1 MHGLFGLFHMNFKF
15 FIWLPLFE
23 GGLAL
28 LSLDCVQMSEA
39 KKKMAVLSG
48 ILVIVGGNLIH
59 IVAVWFTIL
68 HLPIGGTRGD
78 IGAFVGSR
86 IDLDVYDATP
96 GKILRIFLIH

>member
-1 MHGLFGLFHMNFKF
+1 
-15 FIWLPLFE
+15 
-23 GGLAL
+23 
-28 LSLDCVQMSEA
+28 
-39 KKKMAVLSG
+39 MAVLAG

-68 HLPIGGTRGD
+68 HLPIAGTRGD

-96 GKILRIFLIH
+96 GKILRIILIYLKNIQTRQ

>member
-1 MHGLFGLFHMNFKF
+1 
-15 FIWLPLFE
+15 
-23 GGLAL
+23 
-28 LSLDCVQMSEA
+28 
-39 KKKMAVLSG
+39 MAVLAG

-78 IGAFVGSR
+78 IGSFVGSR

-96 GKILRIFLIH
+96 GKILRIILIYLKNIQTRQ

>member
-1 MHGLFGLFHMNFKF
+1 
-15 FIWLPLFE
+15 
-23 GGLAL
+23 
-28 LSLDCVQMSEA
+28 
-39 KKKMAVLSG
+39 MAVLAG

-96 GKILRIFLIH
+96 GKILRIISKIFKLVNKLLILYACPIFSPSRNYGH